1 MTAPARSFPPPLRR
15 RLDAFEAVFQVA
27 QLGAK
32 RSLKGW
38 RIFAALAMALVPAGL
53 AVLVR
58 AGGASEAEQ
67 ERFFYGMLSF
77 WQFGITVPVC
87 ALLFATAFPWPEAEE
102 GTLTYWFTSPIPRW
116 TVMLGRW
123 LASLFVGSLVLSVGI
138 LAVGLPLKTPP
149 GAETGAVMRSALA
162 ATLTAFPAYLALFQL
177 VATRFRWG
185 LVFGVVFAFIENFI
199 SILTGTIVKLTLI
212 FYVRSLVWPAVPKGS
227 RSAAERFLRVAE
239 PASTTTSVVTFVVVT
254 LVSLGLSLLLV
265 RVIEYRGRTSQQG

>member
-1 MTAPARSFPPPLRR
+1 MTAPATPARR
-15 RLDAFEAVFQVA
+15 ARLDAFEAVFQVA

-38 RIFAALAMALVPAGL
+38 RLFAALAMALVPAGL

-58 AGGASEAEQ
+58 AGGADEAEQ

-123 LASLFVGSLVLSVGI
+123 AGSLFVGSIVLSVGI

-149 GAETGAVMRSALA
+149 EAETGAVMRSALA
-162 ATLTAFPAYLALFQL
+162 ATLMAFPAYLSLFQL

-199 SILTGTIVKLTLI
+199 SILSGTIVKLTLI
-212 FYVRSLVWPAVPKGS
+212 FYVRSLVWPSVPKGS
-227 RSAAERFLRVAE
+227 RSAASKFLNVTE
-239 PASTTTSVVTFVVVT
+239 PASTSASIVTFVAVT
-254 LVSLGLSLLLV
+254 VLSLGLSLLLV

>member
-1 MTAPARSFPPPLRR
+1 MSAPASPAPARRA

-27 QLGAK
+27 QLGVK

-38 RIFAALAMALVPAGL
+38 RAVAALVLALVPAVL
-53 AVLVR
+53 AWLVR
-58 AGGASEAEQ
+58 AGGADEASQ

-123 LASLFVGSLVLSVGI
+123 IASLVVGSVVLSAGI
-138 LAVGLPLKTPP
+138 LAIGLPLSTPP
-149 GAETGAVMRSALA
+149 EAQTGAVMRSALA
-162 ATLTAFPAYLALFQL
+162 ATLMAFPAYLSLFQL

-185 LVFGVVFAFIENFI
+185 LVFGVVFAFIENFV
-199 SILTGTIVKLTLI
+199 SILSGTIVKLTLI
-212 FYVRSLVWPAVPKGS
+212 FYVRSLVWPSVPNSS
-227 RSAAERFLRVAE
+227 RSAAAELLRIAE
-239 PASTTTSVVTFVVVT
+239 PASSPVPQVTFAVVAV
-254 LVSLGLSLLLV
+254 LALGLSLLLV
-265 RVIEYRGRTSQQG
+265 QIIEYRGRASQPG